1 MYQIAKN
8 KVDSQHVCAKAS
20 GMPVHYKTK
29 RPADRSADTASR
41 PGKRAASGAAVQPAA
56 EKTAGAPRTG
66 TVRDTI
72 HFGIQRKIVANM
84 TSESWR
90 TIPHCTYVYEAD
102 VTSFLQAC
110 RRRNARHAQHATLN
124 TILLKVICEG
134 LKAAP
139 ILNAHLTFQRRLV
152 RGRIDTFENI
162 DISMPM
168 ILPGGEMM
176 TVKLPDCGS
185 KSLDELTQ
193 AVGDIRRRA
202 ENTDFSQAMYDVSLQ
217 NTLNGLKHGRVLQA
231 AFRLLGSKTGRHRVR
246 TLHGGAKRAYMAVP
260 ESERLTAEDLE
271 QGTVTV
277 SNLGSVYRAQTGQCT
292 LLEIIPPQVAA
303 FAIGAVQERPSVV
316 HWADGTK
323 EIGVRSILPI
333 TIAFDHRVCDFG
345 DVAPFL
351 KRLDEIFAAPS
362 VVESW

>member
-1 MYQIAKN
+1 MYQIIKNRTNPAYTAKT
-8 KVDSQHVCAKAS
+8 AA
-20 GMPVHYKTK
+20 PVSF
-29 RPADRSADTASR
+29 AGSSADTQNGPAPETAQT
-41 PGKRAASGAAVQPAA
+41 PGNPVCN
-56 EKTAGAPRTG
+56 
-66 TVRDTI
+66 TI

-84 TSESWR
+84 TSESWQN
-90 TIPHCTYVYEAD
+90 IPHCTYVYEPD

-110 RRRNARHAQHATLN
+110 RRRNMQHAKHATLN
-124 TILLKVICEG
+124 TVLLKVISEG

-139 ILNAHLTFQRRLV
+139 ILNSHLTFQRRLV
-152 RGRIDTFENI
+152 RGRIDTFEKI

-168 ILPGGEMM
+168 ILPSGEMM

-185 KSLDELTQ
+185 LTLDQLTD
-193 AVGDIRRRA
+193 AVADIRRRA
-202 ENTDFSQAMYDVSLQ
+202 ENTDLGQAMYDVSLK
-217 NTLNGLKHGRVLQA
+217 NTIDGLKHGRILQA
-231 AFRLLGSKTGRHRVR
+231 ALRLAGSKTGRHRVR
-246 TLHGGAKRAYMAVP
+246 TLTGKAKRAYYAVP
-260 ESERLTAEDLE
+260 ESERLVPEDLE

-277 SNLGSVYRAQTGQCT
+277 SNLGSLYRAQSGQCA

-303 FAIGAVQERPSVV
+303 FAVGAVQERPSVV

-351 KRLDEIFAAPS
+351 KRLDQIFADPS
-362 VVESW
+362 VILNW